1 MAIFNSYVCLPEG
14 KFVIWEG
21 VPLHPLRSSI
31 VGDSSHPSYSKIL
44 AMAHRS
50 SQISKVQ
57 FIVLVFPGRPRILV
71 LVTHLWSGLNGAI
84 YTGRIWRS
92 QVIGPVIGDRQG
104 VVKAFQAHIGEPVPW
119 LPWGELLQMYIITDI
134 KGLISEMWLEGTQCL
149 TVFILWC
156 VTYVCGRSTQ
166 KHGFTIPSVFSLHDT
181 PLDHLGRLTPWK
193 QNAKSKLFSTVG
205 LQPINVEQQWCW
217 ILEILATI

>member
-1 MAIFNSYVCLPEG
+1 MAVFNSHVCLPES

-21 VPLHPLRSSI
+21 FPLHPLRSSI

-119 LPWGELLQMYIITDI
+119 LPWGELLQMYI
-134 KGLISEMWLEGTQCL
+134 KGLISDM
-149 TVFILWC
+149 
-156 VTYVCGRSTQ
+156 
-166 KHGFTIPSVFSLHDT
+166 
-181 PLDHLGRLTPWK
+181 
-193 QNAKSKLFSTVG
+193 
-205 LQPINVEQQWCW
+205 
-217 ILEILATI
+217 